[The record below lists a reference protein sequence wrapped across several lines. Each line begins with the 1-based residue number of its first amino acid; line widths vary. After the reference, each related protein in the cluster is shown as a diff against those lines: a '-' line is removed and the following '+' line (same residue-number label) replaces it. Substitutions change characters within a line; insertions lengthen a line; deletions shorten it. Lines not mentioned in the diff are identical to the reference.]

1 MIKGKIVESI
11 RGYLL
16 GREPNQDSNGLVS
29 YQRIVVAC
37 DEAFETMLNAVYDD
51 NYKSIESNYVKNFEN
66 KTLQRLNGKN
76 YPGPTAGFQRRRRSL
91 ARRRSPRRP
100 LAARGRR
107 ETAPNIRSA
116 AHRRQACALV
126 GLRPGRR
133 PLETRKPRGE
143 TSMKFA
149 EGTLVKLKRPLPLL
163 PGIWPLFNPPVS
175 QTGPWPVAGPRHSDG
190 RTPLNLDAR
199 FPHWF
204 VDTDALVPA
213 KPPNVVRKED

>member
-76 YPGPTAGFQRRRRSL
+76 YLDIDDTY
-91 ARRRSPRRP
+91 
-100 LAARGRR
+100 
-107 ETAPNIRSA
+107 
-116 AHRRQACALV
+116 V
-126 GLRPGRR
+126 GLPNG
-133 PLETRKPRGE
+133 LGVWYVKPRG
-143 TSMKFA
+143 
-149 EGTLVKLKRPLPLL
+149 GTYALPKGGVHHNSFINNL
-163 PGIWPLFNPPVS
+163 PIGDIVHNSTYKIGYV
-175 QTGPWPVAGPRHSDG
+175 
-190 RTPLNLDAR
+190 
-199 FPHWF
+199 
-204 VDTDALVPA
+204 
-213 KPPNVVRKED
+213 PNVDGKKILIEHIGDSIYANTTRWDYGLVRQFSAYDDEEDILIPHGRYDQFINQVLQWFGKRQIDNSNNNAE